1 MCPRASEDHT
11 PYKFLSEIELFMES
25 RSIPLLFIPQS
36 KLIENTTKHIQNKL

>member
-11 PYKFLSEIELFMES
+11 PYKFLLFELFMES
-25 RSIPLLFIPQS
+25 RSIPLLVLPQS